1 MWPLSLLLAL
11 TAYFRLSV
19 LDLFWKRLG
28 LFQMLL
34 RNPVIRHFD
43 LRLYDMKSNSLL
55 HKMARFR

>member
-1 MWPLSLLLAL
+1 MAAKPAPGFDGIFP
-11 TAYFRLSV
+11 AIV

-34 RNPVIRHFD
+34 RNLVIRRFD
-43 LRLYDMKSNSLL
+43 LRLYDIKSNSLL

>member
-34 RNPVIRHFD
+34 RNLVIRRFD
-43 LRLYDMKSNSLL
+43 LRLYDMKSNPLL

>member
-34 RNPVIRHFD
+34 RNLVIRRFD